1 MIADTATEIDAAR
14 LLAWRAAWRKD
25 RGLPF
30 TKEAAMAKLYASEA
44 AMRAATRAIQ
54 VHGGYGYVREYG
66 VERCYRDAKVTEVY
80 EGTSEIQR
88 LIVARRLVRE
98 NAIGA

>member
-1 MIADTATEIDAAR
+1 
-14 LLAWRAAWRKD
+14 
-25 RGLPF
+25 
-30 TKEAAMAKLYASEA
+30 MAKLYASEA